1 MKENGNFMKL
11 KVIILTVIIMF
22 PYLILG
28 QYGFVVD
35 YTDGELVKI
44 ELDNPENEIA
54 IGTSMNHLTDASRLP
69 PLCLKPPKGEIGEIA
84 L

>member
-1 MKENGNFMKL
+1 MKL
-11 KVIILTVIIMF
+11 RVIVLTVIIMF
-22 PYLILG
+22 PHLILG

-54 IGTSMNHLTDASRLP
+54 I
-69 PLCLKPPKGEIGEIA
+69 
-84 L
+84 

>member
-1 MKENGNFMKL
+1 MKL
-11 KVIILTVIIMF
+11 KVIVLTFIIMF

-54 IGTSMNHLTDASRLP
+54 IGTSMNHLRFR
-69 PLCLKPPKGEIGEIA
+69 IWV
-84 L
+84 

>member
-1 MKENGNFMKL
+1 MKENRNFMKL
-11 KVIILTVIIMF
+11 KVIVLTVIIMF

-54 IGTSMNHLTDASRLP
+54 IGTSMNHLTDA
-69 PLCLKPPKGEIGEIA
+69 
-84 L
+84 